1 MAMPEQY
8 VTVTTD
14 TVAQP
19 GQMIQA
25 NGTLNITCPTDVSQ
39 GATFGVKQIGSG
51 VATIIGTINGT
62 LSSYQVTVQHT
73 GVLLMAHGNDRWSV
87 VGDFGL
93 AQADLTVATGAAAG
107 LAVALG
113 G

>member
-1 MAMPEQY
+1 MGMPDQY
-8 VTVTTD
+8 ITITTD

-25 NGTLNITCPTDVSQ
+25 NGTLNVTCPDGAGQ

-62 LSSYQVTVQHT
+62 LTSYQVTVPHT

-107 LAVALG
+107 LAIALG